1 MRKMWWAAAVL
12 AVAAAGPARAADV
25 EWKPID
31 TKKLM
36 VQPSRTAAALT
47 AATIDMA
54 GKTAAQS
61 VEGNGYVKTLNN
73 LFGFRRSIPTPT
85 QAGPSALPVP
95 GIFKSTQYASPLQ
108 PQMPTSMPSRR

>member
-1 MRKMWWAAAVL
+1 MHKLVWAAAVL
-12 AVAAAGPARAADV
+12 AGVAAAPATAGEV

-31 TKKLM
+31 TKRLL
-36 VQPSRTAAALT
+36 VQPSSTAAALT

-73 LFGFRRSIPTPT
+73 LFGFKRTIPTPT
-85 QAGPSALPVP
+85 QAGPSPLPAP
-95 GIFKSTQYASPLQ
+95 GIFKSTGYGSAIKPV
-108 PQMPTSMPSRR
+108 MPSSMPVRR

>member
-1 MRKMWWAAAVL
+1 MRNYVWAAVVA
-12 AVAAAGPARAADV
+12 AAAAGPATAGEV

-36 VQPSRTAAALT
+36 VMPSKTAAALT

-61 VEGNGYVKTLNN
+61 VESNGYVKTINN
-73 LFGFRRSIPTPT
+73 LFGIKRSIPTPT
-85 QAGPSALPVP
+85 QMGPSPLPAP
-95 GIFKSTQYASPLQ
+95 GIFKSTQYMSPIK
-108 PQMPTSMPSRR
+108 PQLPTSVPSRR